1 MPYWYWA
8 VLGGVFAVIEVAV
21 PAMVCIWLAAAA
33 LGVAAISWRYP
44 GLAWE
49 HQALIFAALA
59 VASVV
64 LGRTAVGRTKGEG
77 ERAAPKPPSRNLCR
91 ANVHI
96 GWCDSGWPRT
106 AQSRRYGLARRW
118 TGPSR
123 WNPSARDRHGKHLV
137 AGRADLTILCV
148 AQFVLEGPDELA
160 YILCCAVQN
169 DPRSRTRLI

>member
-59 VASVV
+59 IASVA
-64 LGRTAVGRTKGEG
+64 LGRTATGRTKARES
-77 ERAAPKPPSRNLCR
+77 ERRLNRR
-91 ANVHI
+91 AETYVGRMFTLDGAI
-96 GWCDSGWPRT
+96 VDGRGRLRVDDTVW
-106 AQSRRYGLARRW
+106 
-118 TGPSR
+118 
-123 WNPSARDRHGKHLV
+123 LV
-137 AGRADLTILCV
+137 AGPDLP
-148 AQFVLEGPDELA
+148 AG
-160 YILCCAVQN
+160 
-169 DPRSRTRLI
+169 TRVRVTGTENTLLRVEPI

>member
-59 VASVV
+59 VASVA
-64 LGRTAVGRTKGEG
+64 LGRTAVGRTKASES
-77 ERAAPKPPSRNLCR
+77 ERRLNRR
-91 ANVHI
+91 AETYVGRMFTLDGAI
-96 GWCDSGWPRT
+96 VDGRGRLRVDDTVW
-106 AQSRRYGLARRW
+106 
-118 TGPSR
+118 
-123 WNPSARDRHGKHLV
+123 LV
-137 AGRADLTILCV
+137 AGPDLP
-148 AQFVLEGPDELA
+148 AG
-160 YILCCAVQN
+160 
-169 DPRSRTRLI
+169 TRVRVTGAENTLLRVEPI